1 MVLLLFENIQ
11 EALIVDV
18 RGGQFRNVESPPAE
32 KSIRGPQEGFIEN
45 LNTNIA
51 MVRRRLMDPNLVCK
65 ITQVGKRSRTPVA
78 LMYIRDIA
86 EPTVV
91 AEVQARIDR
100 IDTDVIPD
108 TAYLEQFIEDNPYSL
123 FPQVWHTERP
133 DRVMVELLEGKI
145 AILGSG
151 TPLVLIVPASFVTHI
166 QTSEDYYDRLIFG
179 NYWRLIRFMALL
191 MAISL
196 PALYISLLSFNPE
209 LIPLELL
216 VRVAEARKKIP
227 YPVLVEVLL
236 QEAIIQIVV
245 EAGLR
250 LPGPVGQTI
259 GVVAGIILGQAAIS
273 ANLASP
279 AVIIIA
285 LTTLST
291 YSLPSSGLVN
301 AVRLTRLLFIFI
313 TAIFGIWG
321 FSLAWLILFTHLI
334 SLENMG
340 IPYFVPF
347 APTLY
352 ADMKDAF
359 LRTSLR
365 KMNFR
370 PRFMPLGDRKRQGN
384 TGGDH
389 NNQ

>member
-18 RGGQFRNVESPPAE
+18 RGRQFRNVESPPAE

-91 AEVQARIDR
+91 AEVQARINK

-133 DRVMVELLEGKI
+133 DRVMVELLEGKV

-151 TPLVLIVPASFVTHI
+151 TPLVLIVPAPFITHI
-166 QTSEDYYDRLIFG
+166 QTSEDYYERLISG

-191 MAISL
+191 LAISL

-227 YPVLVEVLL
+227 YPVLVEVLM

-273 ANLASP
+273 ANMASP
-279 AVIIIA
+279 AVIIIIA
-285 LTTLST
+285 LTTFK
-291 YSLPSSGLVN
+291 Y
-301 AVRLTRLLFIFI
+301 LF
-313 TAIFGIWG
+313 
-321 FSLAWLILFTHLI
+321 
-334 SLENMG
+334 
-340 IPYFVPF
+340 P
-347 APTLY
+347 
-352 ADMKDAF
+352 AF
-359 LRTSLR
+359 LRLSECGQANQAFIYIGCCYIWHLGIFSGLAYSIYTPDKPGKYGYTLYGTVCSHTLCR
-365 KMNFR
+365 YKRRIIAHQSAQNEFQAAFYASGR
-370 PRFMPLGDRKRQGN
+370 PQE
-384 TGGDH
+384 TGQYRG
-389 NNQ
+389 